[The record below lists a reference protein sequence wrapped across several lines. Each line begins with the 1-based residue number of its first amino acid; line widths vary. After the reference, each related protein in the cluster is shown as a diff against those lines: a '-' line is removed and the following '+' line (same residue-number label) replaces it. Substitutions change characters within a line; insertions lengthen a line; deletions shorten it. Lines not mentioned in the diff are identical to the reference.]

1 MAKATVF
8 KTERRIYY
16 TRSLKHP
23 NRWGNVESA
32 CSCLEITWNI
42 RLPNGGILA
51 GFDRRRDAVE
61 ACKKIY
67 RKGK

>member
-1 MAKATVF
+1 MAQVVF
-8 KTERRIYY
+8 KTKRRIYY

-32 CSCLEITWNI
+32 CSRWEVTWNV
-42 RLPNGGILA
+42 RLPSGWILA

-61 ACKKIY
+61 AFKRIY
-67 RKGK
+67 QAKD